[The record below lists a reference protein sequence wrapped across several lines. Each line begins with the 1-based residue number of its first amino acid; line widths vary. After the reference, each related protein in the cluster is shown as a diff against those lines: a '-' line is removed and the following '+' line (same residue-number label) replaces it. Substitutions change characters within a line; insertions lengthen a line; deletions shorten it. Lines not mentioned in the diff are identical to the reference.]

1 MSGEDANPLNRRLP
15 AEVVTRQKREVK
27 KIVENNDEVQVD
39 LKTALSLKPEARV
52 KWLSKALRMVEDK
65 RANSTELYDIVSN
78 RKFCATMHTRNSQ
91 KLRGLILDNLSI
103 FSEKQRRFLR
113 SEEWAPN
120 KLFEDEDAKAEP
132 EDESKLS
139 PSVRDDRPE
148 RPEDG
153 RDRVDN
159 QNSKAKDR
167 ATKRSDDSKGDA
179 EKDAG
184 GGWTFTIRE
193 RPMPDPLASG
203 KKRRKG
209 AEDSEARFEAM
220 AEKNEASQKKQEE
233 DVDSSL
239 ALLERLQQT
248 QQTHTAPPQEKPS
261 KRVKSPKKRDKRHR
275 HLSRS
280 KSISAGS
287 VTSSDDRGKR
297 SRGKKRKGRSR
308 SRDRAGGGGG
318 GGGGVSFEE
327 ALRRRMQQRDSEME
341 TSRMP
346 VVDPG
351 HAKKNWR

>member
-27 KIVENNDEVQVD
+27 KIVENIDEVQVD
-39 LKTALSLKPEARV
+39 LKTALALKPEARI
-52 KWLSKALRMVEDK
+52 KWLTKALRMVEDK
-65 RANSTELYDIVSN
+65 RANSTDLYDIVSN
-78 RKFCATMHTRNSQ
+78 RKFCATMQTRNSQ
-91 KLRGLILDNLSI
+91 KLRGVILDNISI

-113 SEEWAPN
+113 SDDWAPN
-120 KLFEDEDAKAEP
+120 KLFEDDDVATGVKSVEDDRKPSPDAKP
-132 EDESKLS
+132 
-139 PSVRDDRPE
+139 DD
-148 RPEDG
+148 
-153 RDRVDN
+153 
-159 QNSKAKDR
+159 
-167 ATKRSDDSKGDA
+167 TKPDS
-179 EKDAG
+179 EKDAV

-193 RPMPDPLASG
+193 RPMPDPATG

-239 ALLERLQQT
+239 AFLERLNQQSQHSQVAHERT
-248 QQTHTAPPQEKPS
+248 RRERT
-261 KRVKSPKKRDKRHR
+261 PKKKR

-280 KSISAGS
+280 KSISAAS
-287 VTSSDDRGKR
+287 ATSSSHRGKKGR
-297 SRGKKRKGRSR
+297 AKKRKGRSR
-308 SRDRAGGGGG
+308 SRDRGAPAGGGM
-318 GGGGVSFEE
+318 SFEE

>member
-1 MSGEDANPLNRRLP
+1 MP
-15 AEVVTRQKREVK
+15 
-27 KIVENNDEVQVD
+27 
-39 LKTALSLKPEARV
+39 
-52 KWLSKALRMVEDK
+52 
-65 RANSTELYDIVSN
+65 
-78 RKFCATMHTRNSQ
+78 TRNSQ
-91 KLRGLILDNLSI
+91 RLRGLILDNVSL

-113 SEEWAPN
+113 SDEWAPN
-120 KLFEDEDAKAEP
+120 KLFEDEDAKAEVEE
-132 EDESKLS
+132 EDRKPSPSLKREKLRDRGEVRAEKGAESKINS
-139 PSVRDDRPE
+139 EGKSME
-148 RPEDG
+148 GKADG
-153 RDRVDN
+153 KAVD
-159 QNSKAKDR
+159 SKTDA
-167 ATKRSDDSKGDA
+167 KRSEEKTGDA

-193 RPMPDPLASG
+193 RPMPDHSTSG

-248 QQTHTAPPQEKPS
+248 HTTHTPHERS
-261 KRVKSPKKRDKRHR
+261 KRDLRSPKKRSDQRRHR

-280 KSISAGS
+280 KSISAAS
-287 VTSSDDRGKR
+287 VTSSDDRKR
-297 SRGKKRKGRSR
+297 RKKRKGSR
-308 SRDRAGGGGG
+308 SRGARGAGS
-318 GGGGVSFEE
+318 GVSFEE